1 MNRAQWVGLSL
12 LLTVAAGCASSR
24 HEGTLNPFFGKPDLV
39 IRDVFPGERYPN
51 IVCALDGTLLAF
63 MSGVR
68 VKRSVD
74 GGDTWGAEIHVGE
87 GFMGGGV
94 VVNEANGEGFYQI
107 ITPTTEWKT
116 ITMKLTD
123 LKLNDD
129 KVENRQLDVDFAARP
144 WIWQGAFG
152 VWLVSSFVAAIGAIG
167 FASALSRAGLIVGL
181 GSRAMIALTR
191 LGAEI
196 GTAMKALLRAGEAV
210 AAAFSGPETLVLV
223 LGCALASLMAL
234 GALSSL
240 LAAERSTRHVESW

>member
-1 MNRAQWVGLSL
+1 MNRRLDRT
-12 LLTVAAGCASSR
+12 LTRWLR
-24 HEGTLNPFFGKPDLV
+24 HERAGDDPEAEKAL
-39 IRDVFPGERYPN
+39 GE
-51 IVCALDGTLLAF
+51 LLRSLPSASVPAGF
-63 MSGVR
+63 ADRVLRASGVPLAGSR
-68 VKRSVD
+68 P
-74 GGDTWGAEIHVGE
+74 W
-87 GFMGGGV
+87 
-94 VVNEANGEGFYQI
+94 
-107 ITPTTEWKT
+107 
-116 ITMKLTD
+116 
-123 LKLNDD
+123 
-129 KVENRQLDVDFAARP
+129 FAARP